1 MKLFGRTGGYYLF
14 WSGAVYLTV
23 GLTCAFYFKEFPKE
37 IIQIAWISVLA
48 LPFTYPPLGRYFNLD
63 IEWDRK
69 MFDFFRRR
77 TAKDYMDEASNVYNL
92 PKPKLVE
99 PTQPI
104 PPKPEP
110 TKEAKIFYR
119 IGATDQNRVAFS
131 MGHMEITMNR
141 EGCQQMID
149 QITVF
154 MNQIQDEVDNVEE
167 TSNR

>member
-1 MKLFGRTGGYYLF
+1 MKLFGRTGGHYLF

-69 MFDFFRRR
+69 MFNWFGKNKDAYSKEEI
-77 TAKDYMDEASNVYNL
+77 AKVYNF
-92 PKPKLVE
+92 PEPKLV
-99 PTQPI
+99 
-104 PPKPEP
+104 PPPEVAP
-110 TKEAKIFYR
+110 PKEAKIFYR

-131 MGHMEITMNR
+131 MGQMEITMNKQ
-141 EGCQQMID
+141 GCQQLID

-154 MNQIQDEVDNVEE
+154 MNQIQDEVDDVEE
-167 TSNR
+167 ESNS